1 MSCMYYSLCYLYI
14 SYDWI
19 FVFLPG
25 VSGGELLV
33 PRTHLKSGYSG
44 RRGSGDEAS
53 LRHGHLNH
61 RAAARRGSGDVDLLR
76 RSLTHKADAAGESCL
91 PTIAFRLY
99 SRPSPPPILL
109 IIPLKAAYKEVGPYS
124 SRAVNAKNFIA
135 AQLNS
140 GSTRPAAEA
149 TSLRYAEEGTD
160 ADSPTAGSNASLAS
174 SKASSR
180 ASSRASLTGLVYT
193 PII

>member
-1 MSCMYYSLCYLYI
+1 MDIEHFHLAFRSSLYTHTKNICHVCTTHCAI

-76 RSLTHKADAAGESCL
+76 RSLTHKADGAGE
-91 PTIAFRLY
+91 
-99 SRPSPPPILL
+99 
-109 IIPLKAAYKEVGPYS
+109 
-124 SRAVNAKNFIA
+124 
-135 AQLNS
+135 
-140 GSTRPAAEA
+140 
-149 TSLRYAEEGTD
+149 
-160 ADSPTAGSNASLAS
+160 
-174 SKASSR
+174 
-180 ASSRASLTGLVYT
+180 
-193 PII
+193 